1 MRIEAANFFFKA
13 FFAVSKNIFSLE
25 ASYVNA
31 FLRSG
36 QQFFVR
42 NNVIKC
48 HLSRLMGERKLKV
61 AEVARATGLYRG
73 SVSLLYDET
82 ASKVDLETIDKLCAY
97 FGVTVGELFEQVA
110 PLPDLVGGS
119 SAFSPGAIE
128 QAATR
133 KR

>member
-1 MRIEAANFFFKA
+1 
-13 FFAVSKNIFSLE
+13 
-25 ASYVNA
+25 
-31 FLRSG
+31 
-36 QQFFVR
+36 
-42 NNVIKC
+42 
-48 HLSRLMGERKLKV
+48 MGERKLKV

-119 SAFSPGAIE
+119 SSSSPGGIE